1 MEKRTEFS
9 WKKTF
14 LLLLLYLSS
23 SAVSPISS
31 WAFSLF
37 LSLSLSLSLF
47 LSNTFSYTHTHCE
60 KKFIPTKLSLPVHI
74 FLPFSF
80 VRTFPPD
87 CSVVPCKKC
96 SRENLFSSL
105 LHTEMV
111 RVCALAFSA
120 RFRCTRLFFFF
131 VEYQITPV
139 KFFVLLALFRFNIS
153 RKHSLNF
160 VILISYFLS

>member
-1 MEKRTEFS
+1 MEKRTELS
-9 WKKTF
+9 WKKNF
-14 LLLLLYLSS
+14 SS
-23 SAVSPISS
+23 SFTLSLFVRSQPN
-31 WAFSLF
+31 LF
-37 LSLSLSLSLF
+37 LSFLSLF
-47 LSNTFSYTHTHCE
+47 LSYTFSYTHTAK

-105 LHTEMV
+105 LHTELV

-131 VEYQITPV
+131 VELCATFAFI
-139 KFFVLLALFRFNIS
+139 N
-153 RKHSLNF
+153 
-160 VILISYFLS
+160 